1 MKSIVHIDLNAFFAQ
16 VEELCDPT
24 LVGKPVA
31 ILVLQ
36 LVVQLFLQQITK
48 HANMASVLVCLF
60 KPQENYVQI

>member
-31 ILVLQ
+31 IGSSIGRS
-36 LVVQLFLQQITK
+36 VVSTANYEARKYGIGSSMPIDFIT
-48 HANMASVLVCLF
+48 
-60 KPQENYVQI
+60 YV